1 MSPALIFLALVGSV
15 MFIVGLALIIP
26 ELAIDSPLELLI
38 SLFSRRWEQ
47 SLLAIIHAHILEG
60 WPETKLAAVLYY
72 GGMSCLGVVIT
83 AFLLITY
90 WPI

>member
-1 MSPALIFLALVGSV
+1 MSSALIFLALVGSV
-15 MFIVGLALIIP
+15 MFVVGLALIIP

-47 SLLAIIHAHILEG
+47 SLLAIIHAHILAG
-60 WPETKLAAVLYY
+60 WPETKLAAVLYFS
-72 GGMSCLGVVIT
+72 GMSCLGIVIT

-90 WPI
+90 LPT